1 MKVKVLLL
9 MNNKFLN
16 IKQYSLI
23 IGVLFL
29 FGCTQNN
36 QPPAWMENFSEIA
49 IIAAQPASKN
59 AEEYGRYLYKPS
71 LEMDKTKNPKAQE
84 ISDFLNIKSHEAFK
98 NFIKSLREM
107 LKLRPELIEASSSI
121 QEKAAKIF
129 EVRGD
134 FFPTVNVGLVQDE
147 VLSSNYSNLS
157 SSRQT
162 SGGYL
167 DGYVDVDSTLIDF
180 GGRNAAFNAALLDK
194 QIAYMN
200 FDLTINNEAFKYG
213 KIYVQYAS
221 KILEKS
227 IYDVF
232 EKDLFNLQKE
242 VKERFK
248 GGVTTIFEVNAI
260 EQSITRYNIR
270 KALYT
275 QELETKKSEYL
286 AVFSS
291 GDLNPLMIDA
301 LDLLEIGKSKILKPN
316 TLYKNKSGFPEEKIF
331 EKRYKIAQQDYYV
344 AQSSVSPNLKS
355 KLRYKAF
362 DLDSYNNDYE
372 LVMTFTGSLGVYDAG
387 KSGSVASA
395 ALKRAKIAKARKNA
409 VNINSSARLG
419 TIESQINSTI
429 ARLGKINTATAKYQ
443 KDLEM
448 IIQKSKSI
456 SYSASEIISIKE
468 KIFDQKLSFV
478 DAYSNLNRLSLEVF
492 HLHSIFPLLIGL
504 GLNKEGI
511 IE

>member
-1 MKVKVLLL
+1 MKNNFFNKNIFIYLLT
-9 MNNKFLN
+9 
-16 IKQYSLI
+16 SLSL
-23 IGVLFL
+23 V
-29 FGCTQNN
+29 GCTQNN

-49 IIAAQPASKN
+49 IVAVQPSSKN

-71 LEMDKTKNPKAQE
+71 LELDKTQNPEAKE
-84 ISDFLNIKSHEAFK
+84 ISNFLNIKSHKAFK
-98 NFIKSLREM
+98 DFILSLRQM
-107 LKLRPELIEASSSI
+107 LKLRPELIEASSNI
-121 QEKAAKIF
+121 QEKAAKVF

-134 FFPTVNVGLVQDE
+134 FFPTVNMGVVQDN
-147 VLSSNYSNLS
+147 VISSDYSNLS
-157 SSRQT
+157 TSRQT

-167 DGYVDVDSTLIDF
+167 DAYIDMDSTLIDF
-180 GGRNAAFNAALLDK
+180 GGRNAAFNAALLEK
-194 QIAYMN
+194 EIAYMN

-213 KIYVQYAS
+213 KIYVEYAS
-221 KILEKS
+221 KIIEQY
-227 IYDVF
+227 IYNAF
-232 EKDLFNLQKE
+232 EEDLFILQKE

-248 GGVTTIFEVNAI
+248 GGVTTIFEVNSI
-260 EQSITRYNIR
+260 EQSITRFNIR

-286 AVFSS
+286 SVFSS

-301 LDLLEIGKSKILKPN
+301 IDLLEIGKSRILQPD
-316 TLYKNKSGFPEEKIF
+316 TIYKNTSGFLEEKIF

-362 DLDSYNNDYE
+362 DIDSFNNDYE

-387 KSGSVASA
+387 RSGSVASA
-395 ALKRAKIAKARKNA
+395 ALKRANTARARKNA

-419 TIESQINSTI
+419 TIESQINSI
-429 ARLGKINTATAKYQ
+429 NARLGKINTATKKYQ
-443 KDLEM
+443 KDLE
-448 IIQKSKSI
+448 IIKEKSKAI

-478 DAYSNLNRLSLEVF
+478 DAYSSLNRLSLEVF

-504 GLNKEGI
+504 GLDKEGV

>member
-1 MKVKVLLL
+1 MKNNFFNKNIFIYLLT
-9 MNNKFLN
+9 
-16 IKQYSLI
+16 SLSL
-23 IGVLFL
+23 V
-29 FGCTQNN
+29 GCTQNN

-49 IIAAQPASKN
+49 IVAVQPSSKN

-71 LEMDKTKNPKAQE
+71 LELDKTQNPEAKE
-84 ISDFLNIKSHEAFK
+84 ISNFLNIKSHKAFK
-98 NFIKSLREM
+98 DFILSLRQM
-107 LKLRPELIEASSSI
+107 LKLRPELIEASSNI
-121 QEKAAKIF
+121 QEKAAKVF

-134 FFPTVNVGLVQDE
+134 FFPTVNMGVVQDN
-147 VLSSNYSNLS
+147 VISSDYSNLS
-157 SSRQT
+157 TSRQT

-167 DGYVDVDSTLIDF
+167 DAYIDMDTTLIDF
-180 GGRNAAFNAALLDK
+180 GGRNAAFNAALLEK
-194 QIAYMN
+194 EIAYMN

-213 KIYVQYAS
+213 KIYVEYAS
-221 KILEKS
+221 KIIEQY
-227 IYDVF
+227 IYNAF
-232 EKDLFNLQKE
+232 EEDLFVLQKE
-242 VKERFK
+242 VKERFQ
-248 GGVTTIFEVNAI
+248 GGVTTIFEVNSI
-260 EQSITRYNIR
+260 EQSITRFNIR

-286 AVFSS
+286 SVFSS

-301 LDLLEIGKSKILKPN
+301 IDLLEIGKSRILQPD
-316 TLYKNKSGFPEEKIF
+316 TIYKNTSGFLEEKIF

-362 DLDSYNNDYE
+362 DIDSFNNDYE

-387 KSGSVASA
+387 RSGSVASA
-395 ALKRAKIAKARKNA
+395 ALKRANTARARKNA

-419 TIESQINSTI
+419 TIESQINSI
-429 ARLGKINTATAKYQ
+429 NARLGKINTATKKYQ
-443 KDLEM
+443 KDLE
-448 IIQKSKSI
+448 IIKEKSKAI

-478 DAYSNLNRLSLEVF
+478 DAYSSLNRLSLEVF

-504 GLNKEGI
+504 GLDKEGV

>member
-1 MKVKVLLL
+1 MGCSQ
-9 MNNKFLN
+9 NNKA
-16 IKQYSLI
+16 
-23 IGVLFL
+23 
-29 FGCTQNN
+29 
-36 QPPAWMENFSEIA
+36 PAWMENFSEIA
-49 IIAAQPASKN
+49 ILAVQPSSEN

-84 ISDFLNIKSHEAFK
+84 IPDFLNIKSHESFK
-98 NFIKSLREM
+98 KFIKSLREM

-121 QEKAAKIF
+121 QEKAAKVF
-129 EVRGD
+129 EVRGA
-134 FFPTVNVGLVQDE
+134 FFPTVNLGLVQDE

-157 SSRQT
+157 TSRKT

-167 DGYVDVDSTLIDF
+167 DGYVDVDTTLIDF
-180 GGRNAAFNAALLDK
+180 GGRNASFNSSLLEK
-194 QIAYMN
+194 EIAYMN

-221 KILEKS
+221 KILEKH

-232 EKDLFNLQKE
+232 KKDLLSLQNE

-248 GGVTTIFEVNAI
+248 GGVTTIFEVNAV
-260 EQSITRYNIR
+260 EQSITRFNIR

-291 GDLNPLMIDA
+291 GDLKPLMIDA
-301 LDLLEIGKSKILKPN
+301 LDLLDIGKSKILKPN
-316 TLYKNKSGFPEEKIF
+316 TLYKNNSGFLEEKIF

-372 LVMTFTGSLGVYDAG
+372 LVMTFTGSLGIFDGG
-387 KSGSVASA
+387 KSSSIASA
-395 ALKRAKIAKARKNA
+395 ALKRSNIAKARKNA

-419 TIESQINSTI
+419 TIESQINSTK
-429 ARLGKINTATAKYQ
+429 ARLSKINSAIAKYQ

-448 IIQKSKSI
+448 VKQKSESI
-456 SYSASEIISIKE
+456 SYSASDIISIKE

-478 DAYSNLNRLSLEVF
+478 DAYSNLNRLSLEVL
-492 HLHSIFPLLIGL
+492 HLHSIFPLLITL
-504 GLNKEGI
+504 GLSEEGI

>member
-1 MKVKVLLL
+1 MI
-9 MNNKFLN
+9 NKFLN
-16 IKQYSLI
+16 KNIFIYLLI
-23 IGVLFL
+23 LFSL

-49 IIAAQPASKN
+49 IVAVQPSSKN

-71 LEMDKTKNPKAQE
+71 LELDKTQNPEAKE
-84 ISDFLNIKSHEAFK
+84 ISDFLNIKSHKAFK
-98 NFIKSLREM
+98 DFILSLRKM
-107 LKLRPELIEASSSI
+107 LKLRPELIEASSTI
-121 QEKAAKIF
+121 QEKAAKVF

-134 FFPTVNVGLVQDE
+134 FFPTVNMGVVQDN
-147 VLSSNYSNLS
+147 VISSDYSNLS
-157 SSRQT
+157 TSRQT

-167 DGYVDVDSTLIDF
+167 DAYIDMDTTLIDF
-180 GGRNAAFNAALLDK
+180 GGRNAAFNAALLEK
-194 QIAYMN
+194 EIAYMN
-200 FDLTINNEAFKYG
+200 FNLTINNEAFKYG
-213 KIYVQYAS
+213 KIYVEYAS
-221 KILEKS
+221 KIIEQY
-227 IYDVF
+227 IYNAF
-232 EKDLFNLQKE
+232 EKDLLILQKE

-260 EQSITRYNIR
+260 EQSITRFNIR

-286 AVFSS
+286 SVFSS

-301 LDLLEIGKSKILKPN
+301 IDLLEIGKSRILQPD
-316 TLYKNKSGFPEEKIF
+316 TIYKNTSGFLEEKIF

-362 DLDSYNNDYE
+362 DIDSYNNDYE

-387 KSGSVASA
+387 RSGSVASA
-395 ALKRAKIAKARKNA
+395 ALKRANTARARKNA

-419 TIESQINSTI
+419 TIESQINSI
-429 ARLGKINTATAKYQ
+429 NARLSKINTATKKYQ
-443 KDLEM
+443 KDLV
-448 IIQKSKSI
+448 IIKEKSKAI

-478 DAYSNLNRLSLEVF
+478 DAYSNLNRLTLEVF

-504 GLNKEGI
+504 GLDKEGV

>member
-1 MKVKVLLL
+1 MK
-9 MNNKFLN
+9 NKFLN
-16 IKQYSLI
+16 KNMFIYLLIPLSL
-23 IGVLFL
+23 FA
-29 FGCTQNN
+29 CTQNN

-49 IIAAQPASKN
+49 IVAIQPSSKN

-71 LEMDKTKNPKAQE
+71 LELDKTQNPEAKE
-84 ISDFLNIKSHEAFK
+84 ISDFLNIKSHKAFK
-98 NFIKSLREM
+98 DFILSLRKM
-107 LKLRPELIEASSSI
+107 LKLRPELIEASSTI
-121 QEKAAKIF
+121 QEKAAKVF

-134 FFPTVNVGLVQDE
+134 FFPTVNMGVVQDN
-147 VLSSNYSNLS
+147 VISSDYSNLS
-157 SSRQT
+157 TSRQT

-167 DGYVDVDSTLIDF
+167 DAYIDMDTTLIDF
-180 GGRNAAFNAALLDK
+180 GGRNAAFNAALLEK
-194 QIAYMN
+194 EIAYMN

-213 KIYVQYAS
+213 KIYVEYAS
-221 KILEKS
+221 KIIEQY
-227 IYDVF
+227 IYNAF
-232 EKDLFNLQKE
+232 EEDLLILQKE

-260 EQSITRYNIR
+260 EQSITRFNIR

-286 AVFSS
+286 SVFSS

-301 LDLLEIGKSKILKPN
+301 IDLLEIGKSRILQPD
-316 TLYKNKSGFPEEKIF
+316 TIYKNTSGFLEEKIF

-362 DLDSYNNDYE
+362 DIDSYNNDYE

-387 KSGSVASA
+387 RSGSVASA
-395 ALKRAKIAKARKNA
+395 ALKRANTARARKNA

-419 TIESQINSTI
+419 TIESQINSI
-429 ARLGKINTATAKYQ
+429 NARLSKINTATKKYQ
-443 KDLEM
+443 KDLV
-448 IIQKSKSI
+448 IIKEKSKAI

-478 DAYSNLNRLSLEVF
+478 DAYSNLNRLTLEVF

-504 GLNKEGI
+504 GLDKEGV

>member
-1 MKVKVLLL
+1 MKNNFFNKNIFISLLT
-9 MNNKFLN
+9 
-16 IKQYSLI
+16 SLSL
-23 IGVLFL
+23 V
-29 FGCTQNN
+29 GCTQNN

-49 IIAAQPASKN
+49 IVAVQPSSKN
-59 AEEYGRYLYKPS
+59 AEEYGSYFYKPS
-71 LEMDKTKNPKAQE
+71 LELDKTQNPEAKE
-84 ISDFLNIKSHEAFK
+84 ISDFLNIKSHKAFK
-98 NFIKSLREM
+98 DFILSLRKM
-107 LKLRPELIEASSSI
+107 LKLRPELIEASSTI
-121 QEKAAKIF
+121 QEKAAKVF

-134 FFPTVNVGLVQDE
+134 FFPTVNMGVVQDN
-147 VLSSNYSNLS
+147 VISSNYSNLS
-157 SSRQT
+157 TSRQT

-167 DGYVDVDSTLIDF
+167 DAYIDMDTTLIDF
-180 GGRNAAFNAALLDK
+180 GGRNAAFNAVLLEK
-194 QIAYMN
+194 EIAYMN

-213 KIYVQYAS
+213 KIYVEYAS
-221 KILEKS
+221 KIIEQY
-227 IYDVF
+227 IYNAF
-232 EKDLFNLQKE
+232 EEDLLILQKE

-260 EQSITRYNIR
+260 EQSITRFNIR

-286 AVFSS
+286 SVFSS

-301 LDLLEIGKSKILKPN
+301 IDLLEIGTSRILQPD
-316 TLYKNKSGFPEEKIF
+316 TIYKNTSGFLEEKIF

-362 DLDSYNNDYE
+362 DIDSYNKDYE

-387 KSGSVASA
+387 RSGSVASA
-395 ALKRAKIAKARKNA
+395 ALKRANTARARKNA

-419 TIESQINSTI
+419 TIESQINSI
-429 ARLGKINTATAKYQ
+429 NARLSKINAATKKYQ
-443 KDLEM
+443 KDLV
-448 IIQKSKSI
+448 IIKEKSKAI

-504 GLNKEGI
+504 GLDKEGV

>member
-1 MKVKVLLL
+1 MKNNFFNKNIFIYLLT
-9 MNNKFLN
+9 
-16 IKQYSLI
+16 SLSL
-23 IGVLFL
+23 V
-29 FGCTQNN
+29 GCTQNN

-49 IIAAQPASKN
+49 IVAVQPSSKN

-71 LEMDKTKNPKAQE
+71 LELDKTQNPEAKE
-84 ISDFLNIKSHEAFK
+84 ISNFLNIKSHKAFK
-98 NFIKSLREM
+98 DFILSLRQM
-107 LKLRPELIEASSSI
+107 LKLRPELIEASSNI
-121 QEKAAKIF
+121 QEKAAKVF

-134 FFPTVNVGLVQDE
+134 FFPTVNMGVVQDN
-147 VLSSNYSNLS
+147 VISSDYSNLS
-157 SSRQT
+157 TSRQT

-167 DGYVDVDSTLIDF
+167 DAYIDMDSTLIDF
-180 GGRNAAFNAALLDK
+180 GGRNAAFNAALLEK
-194 QIAYMN
+194 EIAYMN

-213 KIYVQYAS
+213 KIYVEYAS
-221 KILEKS
+221 KIIEQY
-227 IYDVF
+227 IYNAF
-232 EKDLFNLQKE
+232 EEDLFVLQKE
-242 VKERFK
+242 VKERFQ
-248 GGVTTIFEVNAI
+248 GGVTTIFEVNSI
-260 EQSITRYNIR
+260 EQSITRFNIR

-286 AVFSS
+286 SVFSS

-301 LDLLEIGKSKILKPN
+301 IDLLEIGKSRILQPD
-316 TLYKNKSGFPEEKIF
+316 TIYKNTSGFLEEKIF

-362 DLDSYNNDYE
+362 DIDSFNNDYE

-387 KSGSVASA
+387 RSGSVASA
-395 ALKRAKIAKARKNA
+395 ALKRANTARARKNA

-419 TIESQINSTI
+419 TIESQINSI
-429 ARLGKINTATAKYQ
+429 NARLGKINTATKKYQ
-443 KDLEM
+443 KDLE
-448 IIQKSKSI
+448 IIKEKSKAI

-478 DAYSNLNRLSLEVF
+478 DAYSSLNRLSLEVF

-504 GLNKEGI
+504 GLDKEGV

>member
-1 MKVKVLLL
+1 
-9 MNNKFLN
+9 
-16 IKQYSLI
+16 
-23 IGVLFL
+23 
-29 FGCTQNN
+29 
-36 QPPAWMENFSEIA
+36 MENFSEIA
-49 IIAAQPASKN
+49 IVAVQPASKN
-59 AEEYGRYLYKPS
+59 ADEYGRYLYKPS

-84 ISDFLNIKSHEAFK
+84 IPDFLDIKSHVAFK
-98 NFIKSLREM
+98 KFVKSLRKM

-121 QEKAAKIF
+121 QEKAAKVF

-134 FFPTVNVGLVQDE
+134 FFPTVNVGLVQDQ
-147 VLSSNYSNLS
+147 VLSSDYSS
-157 SSRQT
+157 ITTSRQT
-162 SGGYL
+162 TGGYL

-194 QIAYMN
+194 EIAYMN

-213 KIYVQYAS
+213 KVYVQYAS

-227 IYDVF
+227 IYEIF
-232 EKDLFNLQKE
+232 EKDLLSLQKE

-270 KALYT
+270 RALYT

-301 LDLLEIGKSKILKPN
+301 LDLLEIGKSRILKPD
-316 TLYKNKSGFPEEKIF
+316 TLYKNRSGFLEEKIF
-331 EKRYKIAQQDYYV
+331 DKRYKIAQQDYYV

-372 LVMTFTGSLGVYDAG
+372 LVMSFTGSLGVYDAG

-395 ALKRAKIAKARKNA
+395 ALKRSKIARARKKA

-419 TIESQINSTI
+419 TIESQINSTL
-429 ARLGKINTATAKYQ
+429 ARLGKINLATKKYQ
-443 KDLEM
+443 KDLQMTKE
-448 IIQKSKSI
+448 KSKSI
-456 SYSASEIISIKE
+456 SYSASEIISVKE
-468 KIFDQKLSFV
+468 KIFDQQLSFV

-492 HLHSIFPLLIGL
+492 HLHSIFPLLISL
-504 GLNKEGI
+504 GINKEGD

>member
-1 MKVKVLLL
+1 MK
-9 MNNKFLN
+9 NKFLN
-16 IKQYSLI
+16 KNIFIYLLTSLSL
-23 IGVLFL
+23 V
-29 FGCTQNN
+29 GCTQNN

-49 IIAAQPASKN
+49 IVAVQPSSKN
-59 AEEYGRYLYKPS
+59 AEEYGSYLYKPS
-71 LEMDKTKNPKAQE
+71 LELDKTKNPEAKE
-84 ISDFLNIKSHEAFK
+84 ILDFLNIKSHKAFK
-98 NFIKSLREM
+98 DFIISLRQM
-107 LKLRPELIEASSSI
+107 LKLRPELIEASSNI
-121 QEKAAKIF
+121 QEKAAKIY

-134 FFPTVNVGLVQDE
+134 FFPTVNMGLVQDN
-147 VLSSNYSNLS
+147 VISSDYSNLS
-157 SSRQT
+157 TSRQT

-167 DGYVDVDSTLIDF
+167 DAYIDMDITLIDF
-180 GGRNAAFNAALLDK
+180 GGRNAAFNAALLEK

-213 KIYVQYAS
+213 KIYVEYAS
-221 KILEKS
+221 KIIEQY
-227 IYDVF
+227 IYNAF
-232 EKDLFNLQKE
+232 EEDLLILQKE

-260 EQSITRYNIR
+260 EQSITRFNIR

-286 AVFSS
+286 SVFSS

-301 LDLLEIGKSKILKPN
+301 IDLLEVGKSKILKPD
-316 TLYKNKSGFPEEKIF
+316 TIYKNTSGFLEEKIF
-331 EKRYKIAQQDYYV
+331 EKRYKIAQQDYYI

-362 DLDSYNNDYE
+362 DIDSYNNDYE
-372 LVMTFTGSLGVYDAG
+372 LVMTLTGSLGVYDAG
-387 KSGSVASA
+387 RSGSVASA
-395 ALKRAKIAKARKNA
+395 ALKRANTARARKNA

-419 TIESQINSTI
+419 TIESQINSI
-429 ARLGKINTATAKYQ
+429 NARLSKINAATKKYQ
-443 KDLEM
+443 KDLE
-448 IIQKSKSI
+448 IIKEKSKAI

-504 GLNKEGI
+504 GLDKEGV

>member
-1 MKVKVLLL
+1 MK
-9 MNNKFLN
+9 NKFLN
-16 IKQYSLI
+16 KNIFIYLLTSLSL
-23 IGVLFL
+23 V
-29 FGCTQNN
+29 GCTQNN

-49 IIAAQPASKN
+49 IVAVQPSSKN
-59 AEEYGRYLYKPS
+59 AEEYGSYLYKPS
-71 LEMDKTKNPKAQE
+71 LELDKTKNPEAKE
-84 ISDFLNIKSHEAFK
+84 ILDFLNIKSHKAFK
-98 NFIKSLREM
+98 DFIISLRQM
-107 LKLRPELIEASSSI
+107 LKLRPELIEASSNI
-121 QEKAAKIF
+121 QEKAAKIY

-134 FFPTVNVGLVQDE
+134 FFPTVNVGLVQDN
-147 VLSSNYSNLS
+147 VWSSDYSDLST
-157 SSRQT
+157 SRQT
-162 SGGYL
+162 TGGYL
-167 DGYVDVDSTLIDF
+167 DAYIDMDITLIDF
-180 GGRNAAFNAALLDK
+180 GGRNAAFNAALLEK

-213 KIYVQYAS
+213 KIYVEYAS
-221 KILEKS
+221 KIIEQY
-227 IYDVF
+227 IYNAF
-232 EKDLFNLQKE
+232 EEDLLILQKE

-260 EQSITRYNIR
+260 EQSITRFNIR

-286 AVFSS
+286 SVFSS

-301 LDLLEIGKSKILKPN
+301 IDLLEVGKSKILKPD
-316 TLYKNKSGFPEEKIF
+316 TIYKNTSGFLEEKIF
-331 EKRYKIAQQDYYV
+331 EKRYKIAQQDYYI

-362 DLDSYNNDYE
+362 DIDSYNKDYE

-387 KSGSVASA
+387 RSGSVASA
-395 ALKRAKIAKARKNA
+395 ALKRANTARARKNA

-419 TIESQINSTI
+419 TIESQINSI
-429 ARLGKINTATAKYQ
+429 NARLSKINAATKKYQ
-443 KDLEM
+443 KDLE
-448 IIQKSKSI
+448 IIKEKSKAI

-504 GLNKEGI
+504 GLDKEGV

>member
-1 MKVKVLLL
+1 MKNNFFNKNIFIYLLT
-9 MNNKFLN
+9 
-16 IKQYSLI
+16 SLSL
-23 IGVLFL
+23 V
-29 FGCTQNN
+29 GCTQNN

-49 IIAAQPASKN
+49 IVAVQPSSKN

-71 LEMDKTKNPKAQE
+71 LELDKTQNPEAKE
-84 ISDFLNIKSHEAFK
+84 ISNFLNIKSHKAFK
-98 NFIKSLREM
+98 DFILSLRQM
-107 LKLRPELIEASSSI
+107 LKLRPELIEASSNI
-121 QEKAAKIF
+121 QEKAAKVF

-134 FFPTVNVGLVQDE
+134 FFPTVNMGVVQDN
-147 VLSSNYSNLS
+147 VISSDYSNLS
-157 SSRQT
+157 TSRQT

-167 DGYVDVDSTLIDF
+167 DAYIDMDSTLIDF
-180 GGRNAAFNAALLDK
+180 GGRNAAFNAALLEK
-194 QIAYMN
+194 EIAYMN

-213 KIYVQYAS
+213 KIYVEYAS
-221 KILEKS
+221 KIIEQY
-227 IYDVF
+227 IYNAF
-232 EKDLFNLQKE
+232 EEDLFILQKE
-242 VKERFK
+242 VKERFQ
-248 GGVTTIFEVNAI
+248 GGVTTIFEVNSI
-260 EQSITRYNIR
+260 EQSITRFNIR

-286 AVFSS
+286 SVFSS

-301 LDLLEIGKSKILKPN
+301 IDLLEIGKSRILQPD
-316 TLYKNKSGFPEEKIF
+316 TIYKNTSGFLEEKIF

-362 DLDSYNNDYE
+362 DIDSFNNDYE

-387 KSGSVASA
+387 RSGSVASA
-395 ALKRAKIAKARKNA
+395 ALKRANTARARKNA

-419 TIESQINSTI
+419 TIESQINSI
-429 ARLGKINTATAKYQ
+429 NARLGKINTATKKYQ
-443 KDLEM
+443 KDLE
-448 IIQKSKSI
+448 IIKEKSKAI

-478 DAYSNLNRLSLEVF
+478 DAYSSLNRLSLEVF

-504 GLNKEGI
+504 GLDKEGV